1 MTSLQRNGGRLIKRS
16 SKRLKPSHSLKTA
29 RRRRIKPSSIA
40 KLKKTLEALQK
51 QIIIKTYGTDC
62 YTCSQT
68 NLIGANC
75 QLGHIPWPRS
85 LLSTDAKFD
94 TRFGRIQC
102 FRCNIHLG
110 GNGAIALKRMQDEGI
125 DTDALWKFSQT
136 TKGKSVPKRFFIG
149 KITEYQIKLAALKE
163 MEV

>member
-1 MTSLQRNGGRLIKRS
+1 MTSLQRNRGRLITRS
-16 SKRLKPSHSLKTA
+16 SKRLKPSQTRYKP
-29 RRRRIKPSSIA
+29 RRTKIKPSSIA

-85 LLSTDAKFD
+85 LLSTAAKFD
-94 TRFGRIQC
+94 PRFGRIQC

-110 GNGAIALKRMQDEGI
+110 GNGAVALKRMQDEGI

-136 TKGKSVPKRFFIG
+136 TKGKSIPKRFFTD
-149 KITEYQIKLAALKE
+149 KITEYQKLAALKE
-163 MEV
+163 MEI